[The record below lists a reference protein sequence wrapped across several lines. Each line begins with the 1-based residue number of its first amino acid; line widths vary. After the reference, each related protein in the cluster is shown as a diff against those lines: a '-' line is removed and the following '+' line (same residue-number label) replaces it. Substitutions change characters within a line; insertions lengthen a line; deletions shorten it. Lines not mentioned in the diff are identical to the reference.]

1 MEEWEK
7 NIRGAWDYN
16 PECMKFHAAI
26 WESSTE
32 ILKGLEVQ
40 VVIDSKDRLHI
51 SSGSPG
57 YVSFSVDPVGMS
69 LPVKCWIHTHPFGQ
83 AYWSSVDWHT
93 IDTWRPLMKQAIVL
107 GFNQFGIWE
116 QGNGYN
122 WLHVTKQ
129 LDSFRTTLY
138 EDDEE

>member
-1 MEEWEK
+1 MEEYES
-7 NIRGAWDYN
+7 NIRKVWDDN

-32 ILKGLEVQ
+32 ILNGLEVQ
-40 VVIDSKDRLHI
+40 VVIDAKDNLHI

-57 YVSFSVDPVGMS
+57 YVDFKIDPVGMT
-69 LPVKCWIHTHPFGQ
+69 LPIKCWIHTHPFGQ
-83 AYWSSVDWHT
+83 AYWSSTDWRT

-107 GFNQFGIWE
+107 GNNQFGIWK
-116 QGNGYN
+116 QGNGYD

-129 LDSFRTTLY
+129 LDFRTTLHG
-138 EDDEE
+138 DGEE